1 MTFTIRNIIYYIYY
15 TLLVLLVV
23 SCQREEAELTTEEN
37 LTVHDEAYWASRQKA
52 FASDYKKNL
61 LRTYGV
67 GYGYNGV
74 GAYCEY
80 EDVRDRIINL
90 DAILQY
96 DAQHNTET
104 MHDDLAPQSYHKVF
118 TGMDSYQICEQFT
131 ANASA
136 NVDVLLFQGE
146 VSASF
151 SSTDMSSKEYT
162 FCTIHDGISMASR
175 HLEPYDLIA
184 IARSNPDV
192 LSQGFR
198 HYQELAHKY
207 ILENNNTK
215 AMRVIQEML
224 NTYGTHVIYH
234 AQLGGKI
241 KYDFTFNRD
250 IVDSRHTESQQA
262 EMTVLGM
269 YGEGA
274 GTSES
279 DWYRRTQE
287 DRHTTVRAYG
297 GDSHIALEFINLQ
310 YSDDYKAKAD
320 LVNRWMESVTFD
332 ENDPTKNN
340 VELIDVKVL
349 PVTDLILYPDV
360 ANLYGL
366 MAGEIIKRETAVLPR
381 VYNSIYMRLPLSAFS
396 HASQNTTMNVW
407 CQNEVVGELLNEYI
421 QGNQYTV
428 FYPTLNGKVQHE
440 GIARQQPSG
449 KLFTV
454 TWDYTPL
461 MDAGSTVTLTPLDGQ
476 EMLSYLYYNDGSADV
491 VPVASKHSPIT
502 YQSDYELREA
512 QVCMWNNAFSTAL
525 KIGPYYLQ
533 QGTLASTNDNVMNSY
548 KTLSKDIPYGYTTVS
563 FDELRDILIYMCDPN
578 VAGYPTSMPLPSFF
592 AGKAYIFPYRNSPTL
607 FRIISRGQFILPTDE
622 NIGYVLLKRKPGF
635 KYL

>member
-1 MTFTIRNIIYYIYY
+1 MTYNIRYILYY
-15 TLLVLLVV
+15 TLLLLLVA
-23 SCQREEAELTTEEN
+23 SCQKDETDYTSEDN
-37 LTVHDEAYWASRQKA
+37 LTEQDEAYWAARQKA
-52 FASDYKKNL
+52 FALAYKQNL
-61 LRTYGV
+61 LRSYGV

-80 EDVRDRIINL
+80 DDVRDRIINL
-90 DAILQY
+90 EAIQKY
-96 DAQHNTET
+96 DEAHGTET

-118 TGMDSYQICEQFT
+118 SGMDSHQICEQFT

-151 SSTDMSSKEYT
+151 NKSDMQSKEFT
-162 FCTIHDGISMASR
+162 FCTIHDGITMASR
-175 HLEPYDLIA
+175 HLEPYDLVA
-184 IARSNPDV
+184 IAKSNPEV

-198 HYQELAHKY
+198 NYQEQAHKY
-207 ILENNNTK
+207 ILEKNNSR
-215 AMRVIQEML
+215 AMRVIKEML

-241 KYDFTFNRD
+241 KYDFTLNRN
-250 IVDSRHTESQQA
+250 IVDSRRSESQQA

-269 YGEGA
+269 YGEGQ
-274 GTSES
+274 GSSES
-279 DWYRRTQE
+279 DWYRRTQT

-310 YSDDYKAKAD
+310 FSEDFKAKAE
-320 LVNRWMESVTFD
+320 LVNKWMKSVAFD
-332 ENDPTKNN
+332 ENDPSKNN

-349 PVTDLILYPDV
+349 PVTDLILYDDV

-366 MAGEIIKRETAVLPR
+366 MVGEIIKRETAVLPR
-381 VYNSIYMRLPLSAFS
+381 VYNSIYLRMPITAFS
-396 HASQNTTMNVW
+396 LASQSTTMNLW
-407 CQNEVVGELLNEYI
+407 CQREVVGELLNEHI
-421 QGNQYTV
+421 LGKQYTV

-440 GIARQQPSG
+440 GIARLQPG
-449 KLFTV
+449 GQLFTV

-461 MDAGSTVTLTPLDGQ
+461 MDAGSTVTLTPLNGQ
-476 EMLSYLYYNDGSADV
+476 EAMTYLYFNDGSVDV
-491 VPVASKHSPIT
+491 APVKSKHSPIT
-502 YQSDYELREA
+502 YQSAYELQEA

-533 QGTLASTNDNVMNSY
+533 QGTLASKKTNVMNSY
-548 KTLSKDIPYGYTTVS
+548 KTLSKDIPYGYTRVGL
-563 FDELRDILIYMCDPN
+563 DEFRDILSYMYDQKSGHYTTG
-578 VAGYPTSMPLPSFF
+578 APLPGFF
-592 AGKAYIFPYRNSPTL
+592 AGKAFIFPQADSCSV
-607 FRIISRGQFILPTDE
+607 FRINTNHRLIHKPTE
-622 NIGYVLLKRKPGF
+622 NIGYILLKRQPGF

>member
-1 MTFTIRNIIYYIYY
+1 MKQLCHIIYYA
-15 TLLVLLVV
+15 VLLLLAA
-23 SCQREEAELTTEEN
+23 SCLREEGEFAPVASEDD
-37 LTVHDEAYWASRQKA
+37 LTVRDEAYWAARREA
-52 FASDYKKNL
+52 FARDYRQNL

-80 EDVRDRIINL
+80 DDVRDRIINL

-96 DAQHNTET
+96 DAQHGTET

-118 TGMDSYQICEQFT
+118 SGMDSYQMCEQFT

-136 NVDVLLFQGE
+136 NMDVLLFQGE
-146 VSASF
+146 VSASY
-151 SSTDMSSKEYT
+151 SSTDMSSKEFT
-162 FCTIHDGISMASR
+162 FCTIHDGISIASR
-175 HLEPYDLIA
+175 HLEPYDLVA
-184 IARSNPDV
+184 IARSNPEV
-192 LSQGFR
+192 LSQGFL

-241 KYDFTFNRD
+241 KYDFTMNRD
-250 IVDSRHTESQQA
+250 IVDSRHSASQQA
-262 EMTVLGM
+262 EMSVLGM
-269 YGEGA
+269 YGEGT
-274 GTSES
+274 GGSES
-279 DWYRRTQE
+279 DWYRRTQT
-287 DRHTTVRAYG
+287 DRHTTIRAYG
-297 GDSHIALEFINLQ
+297 GDSQIALEFINLQ
-310 YSDDYKAKAD
+310 YSDDFKAKAT
-320 LVNRWMESVTFD
+320 LVNRWMKSVRFD
-332 ENDPTKNN
+332 ENNPAVNN
-340 VELIDVKVL
+340 VELIDIKVL

-366 MAGEIIKRETAVLPR
+366 MVGEIIKRETAVLPR
-381 VYNSIYMRLPLSAFS
+381 VYNSIYMRIPLSAFS
-396 HASQNTTMNVW
+396 LASQTTTMNVW
-407 CQNEVVGELLNEYI
+407 CQNEVVGELLNEHI
-421 QGNQYTV
+421 QGKQYTV

-440 GIARQQPSG
+440 GIARLQPSG

-461 MDAGSTVTLTPLDGQ
+461 MDAGSSVTLTPLSGQ
-476 EMLSYLYYNDGSADV
+476 EMLSSIYYNDGSADV
-491 VPVASKHSPIT
+491 TPTRSKHSPIT

-533 QGTLASTNDNVMNSY
+533 QGILASTESNVMNSY

-563 FDELRDILIYMCDPN
+563 LSELRDILSYMYDPQS
-578 VAGYPTSMPLPSFF
+578 GYYTTLAPLPGFF
-592 AGKAYIFPYRNSPTL
+592 AGKAFIFPEGNSYAV
-607 FRIISRGQFILPTDE
+607 FRINKNRQLERQYRET
-622 NIGYVLLKRKPGF
+622 IGYVLLKRQPGF

>member
-1 MTFTIRNIIYYIYY
+1 MVNCKLSNIKWYY
-15 TLLVLLVV
+15 TLLLLLVV
-23 SCQREEAELTTEEN
+23 SCQQEETELFTEEDQ
-37 LTVHDEAYWASRQKA
+37 TEHDEAYWASRQQA
-52 FASDYKKNL
+52 FARNYKQNL

-80 EDVRDRIINL
+80 DDVRDRIINL
-90 DAILQY
+90 DAIRQY
-96 DAQHNTET
+96 DAQHGTET

-118 TGMDSYQICEQFT
+118 SGMDSYQMCEQFT

-146 VSASF
+146 ASASF

-175 HLEPYDLIA
+175 HLEPYDLVA

-198 HYQELAHKY
+198 HYQELVHKY

-241 KYDFTFNRD
+241 KYDFTLNRD
-250 IVDSRHTESQQA
+250 IVDSRHSVSQQA
-262 EMTVLGM
+262 EMCVLGM
-269 YGEGA
+269 YGQGS
-274 GTSES
+274 GSSES
-279 DWYRRTQE
+279 DWYHRTQE

-310 YSDDYKAKAD
+310 YSDDFKAKAA
-320 LVNRWMESVTFD
+320 LVNSWMESVNFD
-332 ENDPTKNN
+332 ENDPAMNN
-340 VELIDVKVL
+340 VELIDIKVL

-366 MAGEIIKRETAVLPR
+366 MVGEVIKRETAVLPR
-381 VYNSIYMRLPLSAFS
+381 VYNSIYMRMPLSAFCL
-396 HASQNTTMNVW
+396 ASQSTTMNVW
-407 CQNEVVGELLNEYI
+407 CQNEVVGELLNEHI
-421 QGNQYTV
+421 QGKQYTV

-440 GIARQQPSG
+440 GIARLQPSG

-461 MDAGSTVTLTPLDGQ
+461 MDTGSSVTVTPLNGQ
-476 EMLSYLYYNDGSADV
+476 EMLSHLYYNDGSADV
-491 VPVASKHSPIT
+491 VPIASKHSPIT
-502 YQSDYELREA
+502 YQSDYELSEA
-512 QVCMWNNAFSTAL
+512 LVCMWNNAFSTAL

-533 QGTLASTNDNVMNSY
+533 QGTLASTDNNVMNSY
-548 KTLSKDIPYGYTTVS
+548 KTLSKDVPYGYTTVS
-563 FDELRDILIYMCDPN
+563 LDELRDILSYMYDPQSGHYTT
-578 VAGYPTSMPLPSFF
+578 ATPLPGFF
-592 AGKAYIFPYRNSPTL
+592 AGKAFIFPQGDSCSV
-607 FRIISRGQFILPTDE
+607 FRINADRQLIRQSTE
-622 NIGYVLLKRKPGF
+622 TIGYILLKRQPGF